1 MIQQVSAYVPVL
13 HLKDGQIGSRGHVC
27 SFVQD
32 ITSLCTVLPRL
43 PSDVHFIKVVKK
55 YLQEGG
61 EVASKMFTIR
71 KTSVLEAL
79 KWLKEHNVEYAV
91 IEINEANLDWME
103 NNNEQELPPSVIQI
117 DNDERMS
124 NKPGAVDLGPCHSQT
139 LSGLQQE
146 SQETEEAQ
154 TVLGILPSLSVHI
167 PKGKDAHIVNSLID
181 GLDQCN
187 KNRHTT
193 IQLPYASPEPINEYE
208 EDNSLFTRAFPWLF
222 PGGLGDFGQFRNKK
236 ITVGDWAR
244 NLLYYK
250 DGRFAKDRIWC
261 FFVLDF
267 ATRKKNQISGGF
279 FVDGFFKE
287 VPKV

>member
-1 MIQQVSAYVPVL
+1 LIQQVSAYVPLL
-13 HLKDGQIGSRGHVC
+13 HLKDGQIESRGHVC

-71 KTSVLEAL
+71 KTSVFKVL
-79 KWLKEHNVEYAV
+79 KWLKEYNVEYAD
-91 IEINEANLDWME
+91 IEINESNLDWME
-103 NNNEQELPPSVIQI
+103 NNNEQELPPSVNQL
-117 DNDERMS
+117 DNDEKMS

-146 SQETEEAQ
+146 PQETEEVQ
-154 TVLGILPSLSVHI
+154 TVLGILPSLSVYI
-167 PKGKDAHIVNSLID
+167 PKEKDAHIVNTLLD

-187 KNRHTT
+187 KSHQT
-193 IQLPYASPEPINEYE
+193 IFQFPYASPEPINEYE

-244 NLLYYK
+244 TLLYYK

-261 FFVLDF
+261 FLYW
-267 ATRKKNQISGGF
+267 TLPQERRTK
-279 FVDGFFKE
+279 
-287 VPKV
+287 

>member
-1 MIQQVSAYVPVL
+1 MIQQVFAYVPVL

-79 KWLKEHNVEYAV
+79 KWLKEHNVEYAE
-91 IEINEANLDWME
+91 IEINESNLDWME
-103 NNNEQELPPSVIQI
+103 NNTEQELPPSVIQI

-167 PKGKDAHIVNSLID
+167 PKEKDAHIVNSLID

-193 IQLPYASPEPINEYE
+193 IQFPYASPEPINEYE

-222 PGGLGDFGQFRNKK
+222 PGGLGDYGQFRNKK

-261 FFVLDF
+261 FLYW
-267 ATRKKNQISGGF
+267 TLPQERRTK
-279 FVDGFFKE
+279 
-287 VPKV
+287 